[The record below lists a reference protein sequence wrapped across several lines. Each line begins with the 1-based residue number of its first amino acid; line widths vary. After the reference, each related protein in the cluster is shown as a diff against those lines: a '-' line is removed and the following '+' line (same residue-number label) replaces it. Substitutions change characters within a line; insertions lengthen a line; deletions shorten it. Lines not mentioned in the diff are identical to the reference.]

1 MKYLEEYQ
9 EAKDSLYDVQK
20 QVDIVDAEKRHN
32 VVALLE
38 ENRQLQYVKYV
49 LCGLILILSLV
60 CVLVYQIQERKRLQ
74 KINEKQLLLEEKER
88 LLILLNQRIQEKDM
102 ELGTLERVRKE
113 RDQVLSDIANLRN
126 DKLQTSA
133 LVRKLKRQCQKV
145 DTEKK
150 NVLKINDE
158 RNLIVLIQSIYP
170 QVATFMEKNP
180 LNLTEAEKQICYLSF
195 LQLSLNEEAIL
206 LNINPDSANKRRLRA
221 RQKLNLTNTAVS
233 LHDYLLTV
241 GN

>member
-1 MKYLEEYQ
+1 M
-9 EAKDSLYDVQK
+9 
-20 QVDIVDAEKRHN
+20 
-32 VVALLE
+32 
-38 ENRQLQYVKYV
+38 
-49 LCGLILILSLV
+49 
-60 CVLVYQIQERKRLQ
+60 
-74 KINEKQLLLEEKER
+74 
-88 LLILLNQRIQEKDM
+88 
-102 ELGTLERVRKE
+102 
-113 RDQVLSDIANLRN
+113 
-126 DKLQTSA
+126 
-133 LVRKLKRQCQKV
+133 KRQCQKV